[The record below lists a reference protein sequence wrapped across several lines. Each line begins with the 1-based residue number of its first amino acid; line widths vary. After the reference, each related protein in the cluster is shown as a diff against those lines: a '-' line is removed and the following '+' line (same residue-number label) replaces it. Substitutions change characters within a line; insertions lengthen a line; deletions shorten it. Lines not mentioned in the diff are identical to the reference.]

1 MNTTLEKLPAHD
13 PVAAV
18 LNSIPASLSK
28 EAREAPRSS
37 RDFLKRAIGVQEQR
51 ATEYDQP
58 DGERSMEKV
67 VTMFNIL
74 TGHELKESD
83 GWLLQQLLKLVR
95 DQSRT
100 TAHLDSLLDN
110 VGYGS
115 LYAEARMAGK

>member
-1 MNTTLEKLPAHD
+1 MNTLSETKSALT
-13 PVAAV
+13 AAAE
-18 LNSIPASLSK
+18 LTNPPASIM
-28 EAREAPRSS
+28 APPTSMPSSS
-37 RDFLKRAIGVQEQR
+37 RDFLRRALGIQEQR
-51 ATEYDQP
+51 AEEYDQP

-67 VTMFNIL
+67 VAMFNIL
-74 TGHELKESD
+74 TGHELRESD

-100 TAHLDSLLDN
+100 TAHMDSLLDN